1 MLTAPAGCA
10 KLLCGKLRDLVRVLP
25 KLEMPAT
32 IIDGNELSRII
43 RADFKTQVDALTSR
57 GVKPGLAVVIVG
69 DDPASHVY
77 VRNKVKACANVG
89 MHSELHAMSANTSQA
104 ELLAKIEALNHNPAI
119 HGLLVQLP
127 VPKHID
133 NKAIIEAIAVEKDV
147 DGFHH
152 ANLGALVVGE
162 PTLQPCTPYGVMKM
176 LDHYHIPIEGQHA
189 VVIGRSNI
197 AGKPMALMLINRSA
211 TVTVCTSKTR
221 DLGAFTR
228 QADIL
233 VVATGKANMVTSNM
247 VKDGAVVIDIGINRL
262 PDGKLAG
269 DVHFDTVKE
278 KASYITPVPGGVGPM
293 TITMLLANTIAAATL
308 SSKQQ

>member
-1 MLTAPAGCA
+1 MTA
-10 KLLCGKLRDLVRVLP
+10 K
-25 KLEMPAT
+25 
-32 IIDGNELSRII
+32 IIDGNELSRLI
-43 RADFKTQVDALTSR
+43 RADFKSEVEALNTR
-57 GVKPGLAVVIVG
+57 DIVPGLAVVIVG

-89 MHSELHAMSANTSQA
+89 MHSELHAMPAETTQSA
-104 ELLAKIEALNHNPAI
+104 LLAKIHALNNDPAV
-119 HGLLVQLP
+119 HGILVQLP

-162 PTLQPCTPYGVMKM
+162 PTFQPCTPYGVMKM
-176 LDHYHIPIEGQHA
+176 LDHHNIPIEGQHA
-189 VVIGRSNI
+189 VVVGRSNI

-211 TVTVCTSKTR
+211 TVTICTSKTR
-221 DLGAFTR
+221 DLGSITR

-233 VVATGKANMVTSNM
+233 VVATGKANMITADM
-247 VKDGAVVIDIGINRL
+247 VKEGAVVIDIGINRL

-269 DVHFDTVKE
+269 DVHFETVKE

-293 TITMLLANTIAAATL
+293 TITMLLSNTLTAAKRL
-308 SSKQQ
+308 IK

>member
-1 MLTAPAGCA
+1 
-10 KLLCGKLRDLVRVLP
+10 
-25 KLEMPAT
+25 MPTT

-43 RADFKTQVDALTSR
+43 RTEFKTAVAALTSQ
-57 GVKPGLAVVIVG
+57 GITPGLAVVIVG

-89 MHSELHAMSANTSQA
+89 MHSELHAMPTETSQA
-104 ELLAKIEALNHNPAI
+104 QLLAKIHALNGNPAV
-119 HGLLVQLP
+119 HGILVQLP
-127 VPKHID
+127 VPRHID
-133 NKAIIEAIAVEKDV
+133 NKAIIEAIAVDKDV

-152 ANLGALVVGE
+152 SNLGALVVGE
-162 PTLQPCTPYGVMKM
+162 PTFQPCTPYGVMKM

-189 VVIGRSNI
+189 VVVGRSNI

-233 VVATGKANMVTSNM
+233 IVATGKANMVTADM

-269 DVHFDTVKE
+269 DVHFETVKE

-293 TITMLLANTIAAATL
+293 TITMLLSNTLAAAKIAAR
-308 SSKQQ
+308 KYG

>member
-1 MLTAPAGCA
+1 MSA
-10 KLLCGKLRDLVRVLP
+10 K
-25 KLEMPAT
+25 
-32 IIDGNELSRII
+32 IIDGNELSRLI
-43 RADFKTQVDALTSR
+43 RADFKTDVDALKAR
-57 GVKPGLAVVIVG
+57 GVTPGLAVIIVG

-89 MHSELHAMSANTSQA
+89 MHSELHAMPAETSQVD
-104 ELLAKIEALNHNPAI
+104 LLAKISALNRDPAI
-119 HGLLVQLP
+119 HGMLVQLP

-133 NKAIIEAIAVEKDV
+133 NKAIIEAIAAEKDV
-147 DGFHH
+147 DCFHH

-162 PTLQPCTPYGVMKM
+162 PTFQPCTPYGVMKM
-176 LDHYHIPIEGQHA
+176 LDHHNIAIEGRHA
-189 VVIGRSNI
+189 VVVGRSNI

-211 TVTVCTSKTR
+211 TTTVCTSKTR
-221 DLGAFTR
+221 DLGSITR
-228 QADIL
+228 LADIL
-233 VVATGKANMVTSNM
+233 IVATGKANMITADM

-293 TITMLLANTIAAATL
+293 TITMLLSNTLIAAKREL
-308 SSKQQ
+308 K

>member
-1 MLTAPAGCA
+1 MTA
-10 KLLCGKLRDLVRVLP
+10 K
-25 KLEMPAT
+25 
-32 IIDGNELSRII
+32 IIDGNELSRLI
-43 RADFKTQVDALTSR
+43 RADFKTEVEALKGR
-57 GVKPGLAVVIVG
+57 GITPGLAVVIVG

-89 MHSELHAMSANTSQA
+89 IHSELHAMPAGILQA
-104 ELLAKIEALNHNPAI
+104 ELLAKIHALNNDPAI
-119 HGLLVQLP
+119 HGILVQLP

-133 NKAIIEAIAVEKDV
+133 NKAIIKAIAAEKDV
-147 DGFHH
+147 DGFHL

-162 PTLQPCTPYGVMKM
+162 PTFQPCTPYGVMRM
-176 LDHYHIPIEGQHA
+176 LDYHNIPIEGQHV

-221 DLGAFTR
+221 DLGSITR
-228 QADIL
+228 LAEIL
-233 VVATGKANMVTSNM
+233 VVATGKANMITGDM

-293 TITMLLANTIAAATL
+293 TITMLLSNTIAAA
-308 SSKQQ
+308 KQTAKNK

>member
-1 MLTAPAGCA
+1 MSA
-10 KLLCGKLRDLVRVLP
+10 K
-25 KLEMPAT
+25 
-32 IIDGNELSRII
+32 IIDGNELSRLI
-43 RADFKTQVDALTSR
+43 RADFKTDVDALKAR
-57 GVKPGLAVVIVG
+57 GVTPGLAVIIVG

-89 MHSELHAMSANTSQA
+89 MHSELHAMPAETSQVD
-104 ELLAKIEALNHNPAI
+104 LLAKINALNRDPAI
-119 HGLLVQLP
+119 HGMLVQLP

-133 NKAIIEAIAVEKDV
+133 NKAIIETIVAEKDV
-147 DGFHH
+147 DCFHH

-162 PTLQPCTPYGVMKM
+162 PTFQPCTPYGVMKM
-176 LDHYHIPIEGQHA
+176 LDHNKIPIEGRHA
-189 VVIGRSNI
+189 VVVGRSNI
-197 AGKPMALMLINRSA
+197 AGKPMALMLINRGA

-221 DLGAFTR
+221 DLGAMTR

-233 VVATGKANMVTSNM
+233 VVAIGKANMITADM
-247 VKDGAVVIDIGINRL
+247 VKDDAVVIDIGINRL

-293 TITMLLANTIAAATL
+293 TITMLLSNTLIAAKRAL
-308 SSKQQ
+308 K

>member
-1 MLTAPAGCA
+1 
-10 KLLCGKLRDLVRVLP
+10 
-25 KLEMPAT
+25 MPTT

-43 RADFKTQVDALTSR
+43 RTEFKTAVAALTSQ
-57 GVKPGLAVVIVG
+57 GITPGLAVVIVG

-77 VRNKVKACANVG
+77 VRYKVKACANVG
-89 MHSELHAMSANTSQA
+89 MHSELHAMPTETSQA
-104 ELLAKIEALNHNPAI
+104 QLLAKIHALNGNPAV
-119 HGLLVQLP
+119 HGILVQLP
-127 VPKHID
+127 VPRHID
-133 NKAIIEAIAVEKDV
+133 NKAIIEAIAVDKDV

-152 ANLGALVVGE
+152 SNLGALVVGE
-162 PTLQPCTPYGVMKM
+162 PTFQPCTPYGVMKM

-189 VVIGRSNI
+189 VVVGRSNI

-233 VVATGKANMVTSNM
+233 IVAIGKANMVTADM

-269 DVHFDTVKE
+269 DVHFETVKE

-293 TITMLLANTIAAATL
+293 TITMLLSNTLAAAKIAAR
-308 SSKQQ
+308 KYG

>member
-1 MLTAPAGCA
+1 MTA
-10 KLLCGKLRDLVRVLP
+10 K
-25 KLEMPAT
+25 
-32 IIDGNELSRII
+32 IIDGNELSRLI
-43 RADFKTQVDALTSR
+43 RADFKTEVEALKGR
-57 GVKPGLAVVIVG
+57 GITPGLAVVIVG

-89 MHSELHAMSANTSQA
+89 IHSELHAMPAGILQA
-104 ELLAKIEALNHNPAI
+104 ELLAKIHALNNDPAI
-119 HGLLVQLP
+119 HGILVQLP

-133 NKAIIEAIAVEKDV
+133 NKAIIKAIAAEKDV
-147 DGFHH
+147 DGFHL

-162 PTLQPCTPYGVMKM
+162 PTFQPCTPYGVMRM
-176 LDHYHIPIEGQHA
+176 LDYHNIPIEGQHA

-221 DLGAFTR
+221 DLGSITR
-228 QADIL
+228 LAEIL
-233 VVATGKANMVTSNM
+233 VVATGKANMITGDM

-293 TITMLLANTIAAATL
+293 TITMLLSNTIAAA
-308 SSKQQ
+308 KQTAKNK